1 MTVISI
7 SLSPD
12 LVERLDNFV
21 ENSGYSSRSEAI
33 RLAVRDTLSQF
44 ALQRLERGQVVA
56 TITVISDRERHDI
69 NSRLMEL
76 RHEFEESIFSNMH
89 LHIGGGQCVEIF
101 VVQGRSEDVMGF
113 ILKVRAVRGI
123 REVKFTLTPFDGA
136 TRATENK

>member
-1 MTVISI
+1 M
-7 SLSPD
+7 
-12 LVERLDNFV
+12 
-21 ENSGYSSRSEAI
+21 
-33 RLAVRDTLSQF
+33 RDTLSQF
-44 ALQRLERGQVVA
+44 ALHRLERGQVVA
-56 TITVISDRERHDI
+56 TVTVISDRERHDI

-123 REVKFTLTPFDGA
+123 REVKFTLTPFNGA

>member
-123 REVKFTLTPFDGA
+123 REVKFTLTPFNGA

>member
-21 ENSGYSSRSEAI
+21 ESSGYSSRSEAI

>member
-69 NSRLMEL
+69 NSMLMEL

-123 REVKFTLTPFDGA
+123 REVKFTLTPFNGA